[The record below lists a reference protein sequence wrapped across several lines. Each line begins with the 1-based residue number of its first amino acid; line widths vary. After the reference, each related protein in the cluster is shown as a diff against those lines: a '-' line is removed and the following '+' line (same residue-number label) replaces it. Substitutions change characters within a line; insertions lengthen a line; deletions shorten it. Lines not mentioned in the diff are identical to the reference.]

1 MSIKRAS
8 PSCQEKDWPE
18 RVASTVTQCSA
29 TLWRNPTLFSARVS
43 GWAEQVE
50 AGVAVVAEDED
61 VAAEK
66 HPKTRCRNSPLIS
79 YSLSHTSGTP
89 LSFCS
94 TPLQCRNLFMLR
106 PSKNTQAR
114 ALLFIQQ
121 SLFSVNMLELGP
133 KGKFALCAGGI
144 FVCYFYYGI
153 LQARINITFLLRI
166 QRLKNANP
174 YPRQLPH
181 QA

>member
-1 MSIKRAS
+1 
-8 PSCQEKDWPE
+8 
-18 RVASTVTQCSA
+18 
-29 TLWRNPTLFSARVS
+29 
-43 GWAEQVE
+43 
-50 AGVAVVAEDED
+50 
-61 VAAEK
+61 
-66 HPKTRCRNSPLIS
+66 
-79 YSLSHTSGTP
+79 
-89 LSFCS
+89 
-94 TPLQCRNLFMLR
+94 MLR